1 LQLETAYGELRKEIN
16 LYIILSQLKDTDAT
30 YISNKVKVLKE
41 IEEMKRTLEHYEAL
55 IAG

>member
-1 LQLETAYGELRKEIN
+1 
-16 LYIILSQLKDTDAT
+16 LKDTDAS

-55 IAG
+55 IAV